1 MPPTE
6 VAFLYPEGLTPCQ
19 AQTAVMSM
27 QGREKISDVL
37 YQDLT
42 SKQSRMGRR
51 PVYDLLK
58 TGEEVTM
65 AMETG
70 TLQLTT
76 TGYRGQPVLYEV
88 SFMAFP
94 TVSGRL
100 IIQAPG
106 TGEPKEGAGNRF
118 VRLAECLQSR
128 SIATFVTFNPPTP
141 DGQFDHPDEPYSY
154 RGASWNRIYVEGM
167 AYLVEHCLNNAEALC
182 GAKEP
187 EVCLAGFSSG
197 GSVVVTVSPFFAA
210 VKKILLV
217 STYDS
222 VSVGSMGWYYLS
234 GLRRYTG
241 EIYVT
246 YGEEDAPAG
255 MLAMTVPAM
264 ARSAS
269 AVHARAVP
277 HCGHS
282 FAGETNGRILSKA
295 YLWAFAG
302 DDSFPSPD
310 GGVPLYE

>member
-1 MPPTE
+1 
-6 VAFLYPEGLTPCQ
+6 
-19 AQTAVMSM
+19 
-27 QGREKISDVL
+27 
-37 YQDLT
+37 
-42 SKQSRMGRR
+42 
-51 PVYDLLK
+51 
-58 TGEEVTM
+58 M

-76 TGYRGQPVLYEV
+76 TGYRGQPVHYEV
-88 SFMAFP
+88 PFMAFP
-94 TVSGRL
+94 TVSARL

-106 TGEPKEGAGNRF
+106 TGEPMEGGGNRF
-118 VRLAECLQSR
+118 VRLAEFLQGR
-128 SIATFVTFNPPTP
+128 SVATFVTFNPPTP

-154 RGASWNRIYVEGM
+154 QGASWNRIYVEGM
-167 AYLVEHCLNNAEALC
+167 ASLVEHCLNNAEALC

-197 GSVVVTVSPFFAA
+197 GSVVVTVAPFFAA

-222 VSVGSMGWYYLS
+222 VGVGSMGWYYLS

-241 EIYVT
+241 EIYVA

-269 AVHARAVP
+269 AVHARGVP

-282 FAGETNGRILSKA
+282 FAGGTNGRILSKA